1 MKIIKFFSV
10 LFLGMVSFQFA
21 GAQTAVSD
29 SIIVN
34 GNCGM
39 CKKAIEKSALEAG
52 ATTAFWDRKAK
63 VLKVE
68 FDSDKTNNETIQK
81 AVAARGYDTES
92 FTAPDE
98 AYAKLHECCLYDRK
112 AMPKAK
118 KNKKK

>member
-1 MKIIKFFSV
+1 MKSIKFFTV
-10 LFLGMVSFQFA
+10 FFLGLLSFQFA
-21 GAQTAVSD
+21 GAQTSVSD
-29 SIIVN
+29 SMIVN

-39 CKKAIEKSALEAG
+39 CKKTIEKSALAAG

-68 FDSDKTNNETIQK
+68 FEEGKTTNESIQK
-81 AVAARGYDTES
+81 AVAASGYDTEK

-112 AMPKAK
+112 AMPKK
-118 KNKKK
+118 SKQ

>member
-1 MKIIKFFSV
+1 MKFIKFFSV
-10 LFLGMVSFQFA
+10 LFLGLVSFHFA
-21 GAQTAVSD
+21 GAQTVNSD

-39 CKKAIEKSALEAG
+39 CKKTIEKSAIAAG

-63 VLKVE
+63 VLKVD
-68 FDSDKTNNETIQK
+68 FDAAKTNNEKIQK
-81 AVAARGYDTES
+81 AVAASGYDTEN

-112 AMPKAK
+112 AMPKKDK
-118 KNKKK
+118 K

>member
-1 MKIIKFFSV
+1 MKFIKLFSL
-10 LFLGMVSFQFA
+10 LFLGMVSVQFA
-21 GAQTAVSD
+21 GAQTATQD

-39 CKKAIEKSALEAG
+39 CKKTIEKSALGAG

-68 FDSDKTNNETIQK
+68 FDAAKTNNEKIQK
-81 AVAARGYDTES
+81 AVAQSGYDTQD

-98 AYAKLHECCLYDRK
+98 AYSNLEACCHYDRK
-112 AMPKAK
+112 PLK
-118 KNKKK
+118 KTDKK